1 MTDVNIK
8 INGVAMKVPEG
19 STILEAA
26 HEHGIDIPTLC
37 FMKDVN
43 PVGAC
48 RICVVEIKG
57 VKNLMASCVYPVFEG
72 MEVMTHSPRVL
83 DARRKTLQL
92 ILSTHDQTCLYCVR
106 SGNCELQ
113 RLCQTLRI
121 DDGRYYDGEKNHYEL
136 DESAEHMIRENGK
149 CILCRRCV
157 AVCEKDQGIGV
168 IGANGRGFKTHISS
182 AFEMGLGS
190 TSCVGCGQCIAVCP
204 VGAIYEKDHA
214 HKVLAAIADPEK
226 VVLVQTAP
234 AVRAALGELFGLPMG
249 TNVEGKMVAALRRI
263 GFDKVFDTTF
273 AADLTIMEEATEFLD
288 RLQNGG
294 KLPLITSCSP
304 VGSNTANI
312 ISPI

>member
-113 RLCQTLRI
+113 RLCQTLQNNQP
-121 DDGRYYDGEKNHYEL
+121 GRYYDGEKNHYRL
-136 DESAEHMIRENGK
+136 DKNAQTYDPGK
-149 CILCRRCV
+149 RKMYPLPPL
-157 AVCEKDQGIGV
+157 
-168 IGANGRGFKTHISS
+168 RGS
-182 AFEMGLGS
+182 M
-190 TSCVGCGQCIAVCP
+190 
-204 VGAIYEKDHA
+204 
-214 HKVLAAIADPEK
+214 
-226 VVLVQTAP
+226 
-234 AVRAALGELFGLPMG
+234 
-249 TNVEGKMVAALRRI
+249 
-263 GFDKVFDTTF
+263 
-273 AADLTIMEEATEFLD
+273 
-288 RLQNGG
+288 
-294 KLPLITSCSP
+294 
-304 VGSNTANI
+304 
-312 ISPI
+312 

>member
-113 RLCQTLRI
+113 RLCQTCLL
-121 DDGRYYDGEKNHYEL
+121 YT
-136 DESAEHMIRENGK
+136 S
-149 CILCRRCV
+149 
-157 AVCEKDQGIGV
+157 V
-168 IGANGRGFKTHISS
+168 IGSSEFKRDLRPFSALWSGRRF
-182 AFEMGLGS
+182 ARR
-190 TSCVGCGQCIAVCP
+190 
-204 VGAIYEKDHA
+204 GAAYC
-214 HKVLAAIADPEK
+214 
-226 VVLVQTAP
+226 
-234 AVRAALGELFGLPMG
+234 RAQS
-249 TNVEGKMVAALRRI
+249 R
-263 GFDKVFDTTF
+263 
-273 AADLTIMEEATEFLD
+273 
-288 RLQNGG
+288 
-294 KLPLITSCSP
+294 SP
-304 VGSNTANI
+304 I
-312 ISPI
+312 ISGRKILGILLINFLEKAWLNHKEVL